1 MKAEGLYRKHHTLNQ
16 DERSLRSDDGK
27 RVNKSLSPIK
37 LLLVGTGTDNRPS
50 HSSREEEGDRDGDG
64 DGDGDQDAFFY
75 FNRFGKHRS
84 RSTSSSCGADDS
96 ISEDEHYMNQYVIS
110 VPCHVWL

>member
-1 MKAEGLYRKHHTLNQ
+1 MKAEGLYRKHHTLSQ

-27 RVNKSLSPIK
+27 SVNKSLSPIK

-50 HSSREEEGDRDGDG
+50 HSSREEEGDG

-84 RSTSSSCGADDS
+84 RSTSSSCGVDDS

>member
-27 RVNKSLSPIK
+27 SVNKSLSPIK
-37 LLLVGTGTDNRPS
+37 LLVGTGTDNRPS
-50 HSSREEEGDRDGDG
+50 HSSREEEGD
-64 DGDGDQDAFFY
+64 DQDAFFY

-84 RSTSSSCGADDS
+84 RSTSSSCGVYDS
-96 ISEDEHYMNQYVIS
+96 ISEDEHYVNQYVIS